1 MVGSAGPT
9 ITILLQ
15 VFLLPEQQDCY
26 KKPDIDFANFQQ
38 ATFLARVLLD
48 FCETAWYTLSVPGR
62 EHFQGT
68 TLAQGAGF
76 AWNPERRLYADEE
89 TDTPLRDGVPD

>member
-1 MVGSAGPT
+1 M
-9 ITILLQ
+9 
-15 VFLLPEQQDCY
+15 
-26 KKPDIDFANFQQ
+26 
-38 ATFLARVLLD
+38 
-48 FCETAWYTLSVPGR
+48 
-62 EHFQGT
+62 

>member
-1 MVGSAGPT
+1 M
-9 ITILLQ
+9 ILQIFNKLP
-15 VFLLPEQQDCY
+15 LL
-26 KKPDIDFANFQQ
+26 AQ
-38 ATFLARVLLD
+38 ALLD
-48 FCETAWYTLSVPGR
+48 FRETTWYTLGVPGR

-89 TDTPLRDGVPD
+89 TDTPLRDGVPN